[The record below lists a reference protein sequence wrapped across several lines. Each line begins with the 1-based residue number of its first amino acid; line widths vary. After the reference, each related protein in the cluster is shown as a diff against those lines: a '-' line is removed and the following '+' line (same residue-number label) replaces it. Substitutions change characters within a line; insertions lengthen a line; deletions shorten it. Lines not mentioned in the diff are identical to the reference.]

1 MAPKRW
7 TTSPQLAYLTLQL
20 PDFIRRQAQK
30 KQHLFW
36 GAMEEGWFSRFPERA
51 VLGLP
56 GASDS
61 AAPPLTAEESESLG
75 QALSRRKKQLKSWF
89 IRERKKIRT
98 GTAVPGKK
106 LTPLAK
112 ALTKRTAPVGR
123 RVHQAKEI
131 FQIRNKDA
139 IRAELTERGHDELNE
154 AARVEARTSSE
165 AETLEEQ
172 NAAVRMSRGERM
184 RMRSGVVSELWA
196 NASAEEREAVRVEI
210 SRERAA
216 LAAEQRRAEERLGEA
231 NGKKT
236 PEEYQ
241 DGVDGIDELFE
252 EAHAL
257 TIESSGWVGITLLG
271 GPTPRLG
278 GECTVKVICSGET
291 PAGNSFAEA
300 CEDFEQ
306 GLLGRFKL
314 FVERVFSARE
324 CNERAIVAAAP
335 PAEVVSDT
343 ADAAVDDSVAPQPK
357 PKPKRIPKPKAAEQ
371 ARHSTSLP
379 GHLAATAPSA
389 AAPFTPVSSAAPTS
403 PLTTSGSPRL
413 GAPASAV
420 TPPAAVWE
428 LPSAGSDRGSLER
441 LSASLDE
448 EFGPDF
454 LQNLGGGFDPGPSF
468 EEDNPFS
475 VSDLTTA
482 GDGWLAG
489 GDAMLP
495 RWDETYL
502 PAIRSLPSVG
512 SSTSVYAP
520 SALFAAF
527 HTTPKA
533 SPTISAPASM
543 RRKVTAWTSPA
554 RPAAV
559 TSGPTY
565 AARALAAVVGVS
577 MPPIASATPPASTSL
592 FIFPSIPPATSII
605 NSAPPTIALATPAIP
620 AVTPAMVAPVFT
632 FPTTRPATKVPAP
645 QAPAAVRGGK
655 ALGGTDDAAPKRGRG
670 RPPNPKPAVPTA
682 LGETE
687 GEEGAL
693 GDATNSEAVSTAVFT
708 VSSTNNNGARLR
720 KENGEK
726 KQAEAEKAARKAEN
740 MRLHNPAGETPL
752 VIVPVPRA
760 VRERRAAKFLDGTL
774 VVLAPKVT
782 RAQQQKKRNEPSESA
797 LLARAGK
804 KRPAAAEGPSK
815 SKKCVS
821 CGYHRAA
828 LMQYGQEKDHVG
840 NLRDDVVL
848 FNQLRAMAAQPALI
862 VMLLQRT

>member
-7 TTSPQLAYLTLQL
+7 TTNYQLAYLNLQL

-36 GAMEEGWFSRFPERA
+36 GAMQEGWFSRFPERA
-51 VLGLP
+51 ALGLP
-56 GASDS
+56 LASDP
-61 AAPPLTAEESESLG
+61 AAPPLTAEESERLG
-75 QALSRRKKQLKSWF
+75 TALVERKKQLKSWF

-98 GTAVPGKK
+98 GTAAPGKK

-112 ALTKRTAPVGR
+112 ALAKRTAPVGR

-139 IRAELTERGHDELNE
+139 IRTELTERGHDELNE

-165 AETLEEQ
+165 PETREEQ
-172 NAAVRMSRGERM
+172 DAAVRMSRGERM
-184 RMRSGVVSELWA
+184 RMRSGVVAELWA

-210 SRERAA
+210 SREKAA
-216 LAAEQRRAEERLGEA
+216 LAAEQRRVEERLGEQ

-252 EAHAL
+252 EAHGL
-257 TIESSGWVGITLLG
+257 TIETSGWVGITLLG

-324 CNERAIVAAAP
+324 CKERAILAAPP
-335 PAEVVSDT
+335 PAEVARNSV
-343 ADAAVDDSVAPQPK
+343 DAEVDIPVAPR

-371 ARHSTSLP
+371 ARQSTAL
-379 GHLAATAPSA
+379 HVTATASSSDT
-389 AAPFTPVSSAAPTS
+389 PFTPASPAATVASSF
-403 PLTTSGSPRL
+403 TTPEPRRLGSP
-413 GAPASAV
+413 ASTL
-420 TPPAAVWE
+420 TPPASVWG
-428 LPSAGSDRGSLER
+428 LPSGENTQGSLDR
-441 LSASLDE
+441 LGASLDE

-454 LQNLGGGFDPGPSF
+454 LKNLGGEFDPGAGF
-468 EEDNPFS
+468 REDDAFGVPL
-475 VSDLTTA
+475 DLTTVEDA
-482 GDGWLAG
+482 LGSGDM
-489 GDAMLP
+489 MLP
-495 RWDETYL
+495 LWGEAFPQVL
-502 PAIRSLPSVG
+502 ASRSSTG

-520 SALFAAF
+520 SALFSAF

-533 SPTISAPASM
+533 SPIASAPASM
-543 RRKVTAWTSPA
+543 RRKVTAWTSPTRRA
-554 RPAAV
+554 VV

-577 MPPIASATPPASTSL
+577 MPPIASATPLPSAPP
-592 FIFPSIPPATSII
+592 FIFPLIPLATPII
-605 NSAPPTIALATPAIP
+605 HSAPPAIPLATPAIP
-620 AVTPAMVAPVFT
+620 AGTPTTVAPVFT

-645 QAPAAVRGGK
+645 QVPAAVRGGK
-655 ALGGTDDAAPKRGRG
+655 AAGGTDGAVPKRGRG
-670 RPPNPKPAVPTA
+670 RPPNPKPAAPTV

-693 GDATNSEAVSTAVFT
+693 GDATNAGAVPAPVLTF
-708 VSSTNNNGARLR
+708 SSTNNNGARLR
-720 KENGEK
+720 KENAEK
-726 KQAEAEKAARKAEN
+726 RQAEAEKAARKAEN

-752 VIVPVPRA
+752 VIVAVPRA
-760 VRERRAAKFLDGTL
+760 VRERKAAKFLDGTL
-774 VVLAPKVT
+774 VVLTPKVT

-804 KRPAAAEGPSK
+804 KRPAAAEPAAGGSK
-815 SKKCVS
+815 SKK
-821 CGYHRAA
+821 R
-828 LMQYGQEKDHVG
+828 K
-840 NLRDDVVL
+840 
-848 FNQLRAMAAQPALI
+848 
-862 VMLLQRT
+862 TK